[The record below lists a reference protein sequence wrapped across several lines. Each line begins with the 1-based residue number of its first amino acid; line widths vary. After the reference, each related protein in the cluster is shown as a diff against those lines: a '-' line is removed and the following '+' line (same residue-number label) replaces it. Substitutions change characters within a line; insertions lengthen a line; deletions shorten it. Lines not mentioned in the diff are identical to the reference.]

1 MLKKK
6 AQPALLLILFLSL
19 VLAYPLF
26 SQNSF
31 KFGKRISQNEKS
43 DKRTALKALF
53 CFYPSVAQQEK
64 EVKFYDLSVGE
75 PDRWCW
81 SFGDGQLSYER
92 NPKHRYL
99 SANVYFIALEVK
111 RNEKTS
117 QARSTILVRS
127 ATNST
132 MEELKADFI
141 FEPENPQIGVPV
153 RFYDI
158 SVGNATKWI
167 WQFGYFDYSFLK
179 QPVKTFFYEGD
190 YKVTLTVGNESGSDK
205 ITRFIKVGSPP
216 ASVITA
222 SSCALAD
229 VQAAIAT
236 AKAGDTVVV
245 PNGTASWSSPLII
258 NKGIILKAATQ
269 GGVKI
274 INDTSMSSN
283 ANSIDPSNYVIAYVP
298 LDETTGQPFRLSG
311 FVIDGGGKRW
321 TFLGKTGSPTL
332 MVNKFRLDHCTFQN
346 GYGNAGLVFYGEI
359 YGVIDNCTIYGGSRE
374 FAFNETTWRNF
385 TFEYGSANN
394 RYYEDNIF
402 YFGTGMNGSEG
413 GLGGRYCFR
422 YNTFYNQ
429 GTYGVNPWFDMHGNM
444 GTGGNLSTMGA
455 EIYGNVIYCNNKSL
469 KMLDQRGGKL
479 IAFNN
484 KGYNVNGANG
494 QKIEEEYP
502 DSLNPPETNPAGQP
516 QHVSDSYYWN
526 QYYNDSLNYDYYIT
540 PTVDY
545 EGNTGIV
552 PRWDVHCFKQVQKFD
567 GSSGVGVGPL
577 AQRPSYCTTEGVAW
591 WATDENKLYRWHN
604 GQWEL
609 FYTPYT
615 YPHPLRTT
623 LND

>member
-1 MLKKK
+1 MLIYHYRKRIIVFS
-6 AQPALLLILFLSL
+6 LIFLIFIFSCS
-19 VLAYPLF
+19 LF
-26 SQNSF
+26 SQITTKKYSI
-31 KFGKRISQNEKS
+31 KDLDLISPK
-43 DKRTALKALF
+43 LKAAF
-53 CFYPSVAQQEK
+53 YHYPSLPVKGQEI
-64 EVKFYDLSVGE
+64 KFI
-75 PDRWCW
+75 DRSSGNPEKWLW
-81 SFGDGQLSYER
+81 SFGDGETSTEINPLHTYGSPNSYFVTLKISRGKVSSLKSETILIKVSA
-92 NPKHRYL
+92 NSEAEEL
-99 SANVYFIALEVK
+99 SADFVYEPLVVQAGEPVQFIDKSTGNPTK
-111 RNEKTS
+111 R
-117 QARSTILVRS
+117 V
-127 ATNST
+127 
-132 MEELKADFI
+132 
-141 FEPENPQIGVPV
+141 
-153 RFYDI
+153 
-158 SVGNATKWI
+158 
-167 WQFGYFDYSFLK
+167 WQFGYFDFSLLTNPVNIFYSGG
-179 QPVKTFFYEGD
+179 T
-190 YKVTLTVGNESGSDK
+190 YKVSLTVKNDSGSDRIDK
-205 ITRFIKVGSPP
+205 YVKVDSAPVGKNI
-216 ASVITA
+216 AK
-222 SSCALAD
+222 SCSLKD

>member
-216 ASVITA
+216 ASVIMA

-545 EGNTGIV
+545 GGNTGIV